1 AGVVNRC
8 THPPNACLGV
18 RKSFSVPL
26 DGGLVP
32 VTSDQLVQAAWAQ
45 LVELT
50 NQWRGRNPTV
60 CSKGRFTR
68 AVVTYPTVAPPSVRR
83 EVETLVRELKFPDVV
98 TDYDEAVAAAPFYLH
113 REVGGAPRP
122 RPGRFSATARPG

>member
-18 RKSFSVPL
+18 RKSFQVPL
-26 DGGLVP
+26 DGDLVP

-50 NQWRGRNPTV
+50 DQWRGRNPTA

-68 AVVTYPTVAPPSVRR
+68 AVGTYPTVAPPSGRR
-83 EVETLVRELKFPDVV
+83 EGEKLLRELKFPH
-98 TDYDEAVAAAPFYLH
+98 L
-113 REVGGAPRP
+113 GAGFHLPPHPPRGP
-122 RPGRFSATARPG
+122 RLVRHHPPPGVRDAHLLTPIP